1 MKISKPVLVI
11 VLIVSALVGAWLGFK
26 LVTAIPAGIA
36 LPIILLLFIGFGIF
50 IWKMLSNN
58 VAAKPAAAEANA
70 DAKRLAAPA
79 DKARIYIYRQ
89 KAFMGMAQGMDVA
102 ITGMKTAQLK
112 GANFVMADVDP
123 GTYTVTGNMAAFP
136 NKKGE
141 VQLMLAPG
149 DVAIVEASMQAD
161 LTTGSV
167 NVKRVDGAGH
177 ESIRSGQLIEWA

>member
-1 MKISKPVLVI
+1 MQINKPILV
-11 VLIVSALVGAWLGFK
+11 VVTIVSALLGMWLGFK
-26 LVTAIPAGIA
+26 LVRDVPMGIA

-58 VAAKPAAAEANA
+58 VSAKPASAAADA
-70 DAKRLAAPA
+70 DAKSLRSSAE
-79 DKARIYIYRQ
+79 KARIYIYRQ

-102 ITGMKTAQLK
+102 ITGLKTGQLK
-112 GANFVMADVDP
+112 GSNFVMAEVDP

-141 VQLMLAPG
+141 LQLMLSPG
-149 DVAIVEASMQAD
+149 EVAIVEASMQAD

-167 NVKRVDGAGH
+167 NVKRVDSGGH
-177 ESIRSGQLIEWA
+177 ESIRSGQLIDWA